1 MIRVLSI
8 AAALAVALALPA
20 FAETATKTPAG
31 ATKPARCRRTLHRGA
46 SSHPLVRLGY
56 TDVSVLTKD
65 ENGVW
70 RGTATKD
77 GKQLNVAVDVKG
89 AVANN

>member
-8 AAALAVALALPA
+8 AAALALALPA

-31 ATKPARCRRTLHRGA
+31 ATEAGPAAHALFTEEQARTHL
-46 SSHPLVRLGY
+46 LRLGY
-56 TDVSVLTKD
+56 TEVSVLTKD

-77 GKQLNVAVDVKG
+77 GKQLNVGVDVKG